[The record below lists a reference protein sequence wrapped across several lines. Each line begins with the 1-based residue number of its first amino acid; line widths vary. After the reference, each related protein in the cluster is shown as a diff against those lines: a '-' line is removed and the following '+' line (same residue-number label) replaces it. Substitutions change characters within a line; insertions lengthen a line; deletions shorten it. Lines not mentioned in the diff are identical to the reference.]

1 MTGHAPV
8 MVAEA
13 LRWLEPARGGVF
25 VDCTLG
31 LGGHSQAL
39 LEGGASRVIAIDR
52 DTEAIAMAR
61 ERLDAYGD
69 RVDIAHAN
77 YRDLGAVLDARGV
90 AAVDGVLADLGVS
103 SMQLDAVERGFSFRG
118 DAPLDM
124 RMDRSQGPTAAD
136 RLREVSEGELADVIY
151 QYGEERHSRRIAR
164 ALVRARDERPVSTT
178 GELAAIVRRS
188 VPHRGY
194 QRIDPATR
202 TFQALRIWVNGELE
216 GLEQFVRD
224 AVLRLRAGA
233 RLVVIAFHSLEDRIV
248 KHTLRALDR
257 EAGTVRVLTARPEI
271 AGEDEIARNPRARSA
286 KLRAAERL
294 AGRRSLTMDFE
305 HAIKM
310 DVRNNP
316 IVRELDQ
323 ARQRE
328 LWRWML
334 VGGALVGVILFSLWQ
349 RFSVMR
355 VATQIESTERELA
368 QAREL
373 QRRLRL
379 DVERLSAPRRIE
391 QLALRAHMVRADRT
405 TTRIIVRPAAA
416 SGGEQVAAHGE
427 PQIAAVIAR
436 RRDEAHR

>member
-1 MTGHAPV
+1 MSGHAPV

-39 LEGGASRVIAIDR
+39 LDGGASRVVAIDR
-52 DTEAIAMAR
+52 DAEAIGMAR
-61 ERLDAYGD
+61 ERLGAYGD

-77 YRDLGAVLDARGV
+77 YRDLGAVLDARGL

-103 SMQLDAVERGFSFRG
+103 SMQLDTMERGFSFRG

-124 RMDRSQGPTAAD
+124 RMDRSQGPTAAE

-164 ALVRARDERPVSTT
+164 ALVRARDERPIATT
-178 GELAAIVRRS
+178 GELAALVRRA

-202 TFQALRIWVNGELE
+202 TFQALRIWINGELD
-216 GLEQFVRD
+216 GLERFVRD
-224 AVLRLRAGA
+224 AVQRLRAGA

-257 EAGTVRVLTARPEI
+257 EEGVVRVLTARPEI

-294 AGRRSLTMDFE
+294 A
-305 HAIKM
+305 A
-310 DVRNNP
+310 V
-316 IVRELDQ
+316 
-323 ARQRE
+323 
-328 LWRWML
+328 
-334 VGGALVGVILFSLWQ
+334 
-349 RFSVMR
+349 
-355 VATQIESTERELA
+355 VA
-368 QAREL
+368 
-373 QRRLRL
+373 
-379 DVERLSAPRRIE
+379 
-391 QLALRAHMVRADRT
+391 
-405 TTRIIVRPAAA
+405 
-416 SGGEQVAAHGE
+416 
-427 PQIAAVIAR
+427 
-436 RRDEAHR
+436 

>member
-31 LGGHSQAL
+31 LGGHAQAL

-61 ERLDAYGD
+61 ERLVAYGD
-69 RVDIAHAN
+69 RVDIAHAD
-77 YRDLGAVLDARGV
+77 YRDLGAVLDARGLP
-90 AAVDGVLADLGVS
+90 AVDGVLADLGVS

-136 RLREVSEGELADVIY
+136 RLRDVSEGELADVIY

-164 ALVRARDERPVSTT
+164 ALVRARDDRPVSTT

-216 GLEQFVRD
+216 GLDRFVRD

-294 AGRRSLTMDFE
+294 
-305 HAIKM
+305 
-310 DVRNNP
+310 
-316 IVRELDQ
+316 
-323 ARQRE
+323 
-328 LWRWML
+328 
-334 VGGALVGVILFSLWQ
+334 
-349 RFSVMR
+349 
-355 VATQIESTERELA
+355 
-368 QAREL
+368 
-373 QRRLRL
+373 
-379 DVERLSAPRRIE
+379 
-391 QLALRAHMVRADRT
+391 T
-405 TTRIIVRPAAA
+405 TAAA
-416 SGGEQVAAHGE
+416 GA
-427 PQIAAVIAR
+427 
-436 RRDEAHR
+436 